1 MINTNHVIFLK
12 ELSRLQKLHFLLKKY
27 MDGYFWLSLEEH
39 FFAGFF
45 PGLFFSAKEKILSE
59 KNPAETQSMKI
70 QVKSGKIPVCKN
82 VGKIMQNLGKRRLTP
97 KSAKLTV
104 SQYSKFNHNKQGK
117 SRFNRHGGQTG
128 SGYIDHLDNE
138 KIWYRTAWMLD
149 FTYSTFRK
157 LEIFW
162 QVGCRTCDT
171 GSYKWLFR
179 RL

>member
-1 MINTNHVIFLK
+1 M
-12 ELSRLQKLHFLLKKY
+12 
-27 MDGYFWLSLEEH
+27 EEH
-39 FFAGFF
+39 FFAGFI

-97 KSAKLTV
+97 ISAKLTV

-138 KIWYRTAWMLD
+138 KI
-149 FTYSTFRK
+149 
-157 LEIFW
+157 
-162 QVGCRTCDT
+162 
-171 GSYKWLFR
+171 
-179 RL
+179 